1 MRVRVVFLTAATDHI
16 VIGPAGLFG
25 KETTLAGENSILDFL
40 RIAVRVIHRTKAREA
55 GR

>member
-1 MRVRVVFLTAATDHI
+1 MRARVVFPTAGTDHI

-25 KETTLAGENSILDFL
+25 KETTLAGKTSVLDLL